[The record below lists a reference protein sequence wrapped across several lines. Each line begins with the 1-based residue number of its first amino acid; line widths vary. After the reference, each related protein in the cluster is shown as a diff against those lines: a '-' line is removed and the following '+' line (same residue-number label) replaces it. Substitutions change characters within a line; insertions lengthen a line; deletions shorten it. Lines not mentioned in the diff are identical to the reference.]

1 MSILE
6 LYKFLK
12 ESKRLKKLN
21 IETYKTRAALL
32 NSHNKSIKK
41 YPNLAMFAFDRLGV
55 EISLHGVYEK
65 EILENLKSCVFD
77 KIDTQNSVC
86 LDIGANIGNH
96 TLNFSQFFK
105 QVYSFEPHPEI
116 FQLLKFNI
124 RNSKN
129 VQIFEIGA
137 SNKNAGMI
145 LVSNQNT
152 SYGSSQLSN
161 KKNLSPDINI
171 STFNVQVKKL
181 DDFFNNINKK
191 DNISFIKLDVENHE
205 LEALH
210 GMNKIL
216 KKNSPIICFEQH
228 ADHFDNYDEEL
239 SSTVIN
245 FLKDNEYLFFYELLS
260 SRDWKFFNNYHPL
273 IEKIIKLLEVL
284 LIGTP
289 KITNKI
295 NRINKFSKKKYLA
308 IIASKKQ
315 L

>member
-1 MSILE
+1 MDAHE
-6 LYKFLK
+6 LIKIC
-12 ESKRLKKLN
+12 KRDN
-21 IETYKTRAALL
+21 YWWHDAEEHPDEVPRHVFHLL
-32 NSHNKSIKK
+32 NN
-41 YPNLAMFAFDRLGV
+41 
-55 EISLHGVYEK
+55 
-65 EILENLKSCVFD
+65 
-77 KIDTQNSVC
+77 TQ
-86 LDIGANIGNH
+86 I
-96 TLNFSQFFK
+96 
-105 QVYSFEPHPEI
+105 
-116 FQLLKFNI
+116 
-124 RNSKN
+124 
-129 VQIFEIGA
+129 
-137 SNKNAGMI
+137 
-145 LVSNQNT
+145 
-152 SYGSSQLSN
+152 
-161 KKNLSPDINI
+161 
-171 STFNVQVKKL
+171 
-181 DDFFNNINKK
+181 NINKK

-239 SSTVIN
+239 SSTVII

-273 IEKIIKLLEVL
+273 VEKIIKLFEVL

-308 IIASKKQ
+308 IISSKKK